1 MTAQGAWPQ
10 TIGFDDFLRLIPK
23 VELHC
28 HLGGTLRPATLMQ
41 LAKKHGVHLP
51 RPMEELYVY
60 QDFYDFIDMLRQI
73 ALVLVDADD
82 FALAIYQSL
91 EDGLRSG
98 NQRHAEIFFNPQY
111 FYPNGTRYSTMLDG
125 LIEGV
130 RAAEKDFGITCLLI
144 PSIDRQI
151 DPANAMEI
159 LDDILADRRPE
170 VIGIGL
176 DGPEREGPPIR
187 FAELY
192 TRAGAAGF
200 MRTAHVCE
208 DNQTLAEAPPSHYAD
223 CRDRLGCDR
232 LDHGY
237 NLLADPHMVGRA
249 RDEGVFFTTCT
260 VTSVTRNLA
269 RRRQSI
275 ARMVEAGLRVTVNTD
290 DPQMFHTDL
299 GDSYIRLFKSAGWN
313 VEEACTMS
321 LNGIEASWL
330 PQDAKRTL
338 RTLFENEIAD
348 LKQRLH
354 IWAGQNRPTG

>member
-1 MTAQGAWPQ
+1 MSENGTQAE

-28 HLGGTLRPATLMQ
+28 HLAGTLRPATLVT
-41 LAKKHGVHLP
+41 LAKKRGVRLP
-51 RPMEELYVY
+51 RPSNELYFY
-60 QDFYDFIDMLRQI
+60 KDFYDFIDLLRQI

-82 FALAIYQSL
+82 FALAIYEAL
-91 EDGLRSG
+91 EDGFRLG

-111 FYPNGTRYSTMLDG
+111 FYPNGTRYKTMLDG
-125 LIEGV
+125 LIEGL
-130 RAAEKDFGITCLLI
+130 RAAEKDFGVTCLLI

-151 DPANAMEI
+151 DPVAAMEI
-159 LDDILADRRPE
+159 LDDILADRRRE

-192 TRAGAAGF
+192 TRAGAAGL

-208 DNQTLAEAPPSHYAD
+208 DNQSLAEAPPSHYAD

-237 NLLADPHMVGRA
+237 NLLADPHMVRRA

-269 RRRQSI
+269 RRQQSI
-275 ARMVEAGLRVTVNTD
+275 ARMVDDGLRVTVNTD

-299 GDSYIRLFKSAGWN
+299 GDSYVRLFKGAGWN
-313 VEEACTMS
+313 IDQACTMS

-330 PQDAKRTL
+330 PDDAKRAL
-338 RTLFENEIAD
+338 RTRFESEIAD
-348 LKQRLH
+348 LKRRLRDG
-354 IWAGQNRPTG
+354 AS